1 MSLSMSQV
9 HSDQLR
15 DYPKCTDTP
24 LHRLSP
30 QNLCYHIKEWVVND
44 IHYKS
49 QLLKTKNIFSN
60 HALSGKQ
67 MHELSTAQRD
77 GAKGTIYEQLSS
89 LMTKATLN
97 IVCQCYDEWHRV
109 DHDAVQSKSAE
120 EIAEILYHYPLE
132 QLLSRIEK
140 DNINGAHFI
149 QSLHKNRDIIAEE
162 TGWDEDE
169 SYQIQSVLFRHHTL
183 TKSEFEGHMNR
194 ILKVATLPTETKQHL
209 KQTILE
215 YDVELVH
222 YKIKNALPMETFSN
236 AMIYMVDEL
245 MKDNE
250 EEKEPI
256 LNEKSTDGFVKR
268 IYEAIAE
275 CFIFDP
281 KSCEAGN
288 GDQHSHHLCS
298 KLQHWVCNNCGN
310 CSVNTMINS
319 EHMQKDICILCGIT
333 QREQIIRKIKN
344 YATYRLI
351 HQVKKK
357 PRTTATPV
365 IAIKDT
371 DSDPLTASISDTI
384 QQASEDQ
391 SFDLSCPDQNNNDK
405 CGYILRLTEV
415 LIKYKRWLYTIDP
428 TPTKHKVDIEKTIKV
443 NIPKYIDNHCFQTI
457 CNESVESTA
466 QITVEQ
472 AKSLVNWMNLNDNDM
487 NKPHTLDTETFLG
500 MDKRTFSETLH
511 EHANTSIYFGSR
523 IHCLVSH
530 DLKQTAERQ
539 AIDIA
544 QVDYGAF
551 RAIFTKHVQVIQN
564 QEALLTKM
572 FEENAHN
579 IADLH
584 SFLAMPRKRFFE
596 VIRKE
601 AKVGTGRGVRL
612 HNHIKQVLTETAQAA
627 EFGHFLY
634 DLDFDQVITDYY
646 HIKRIHIDHGS
657 KLNIENVFTFFERVI
672 HWDDNSAEITDCRS
686 AKRKLKRLEHLS
698 TESNVAKVHHAHS
711 MPLAASVPNH
721 ELDVWYLKQYYIQ
734 SELDVIHTYLVH
746 SDWQRVVQKL
756 KPKDAQPHHEHKV
769 DPGAQNETIELQNK
783 AKYRTD
789 VGDSSNYGFGID
801 HSHPYLNPRYDSI
814 HEEVLRSC
822 LDHATFARILVK
834 AIELRANTSRKY
846 IEELACKYY
855 DEQYNIIRNESIGL
869 RHIFAILVY
878 TDVSSFCTIFRR
890 TYRKI
895 ETNESEKDITNRHQ
909 QMYYYAR
916 SLFEAVQFYGTC
928 MESNL
933 TVYHGLNHQL
943 KVAKFTAYFNQPI
956 SSTSNWSVAQQFS
969 QGAGIILA
977 LTAATDGF
985 EEDDADDDYRRKT
998 KYLSVS
1004 CFSCFPNEDEK
1015 LFYGEFVEFQIC
1027 DIYTMENTELK
1038 SHSTE
1043 LKLLNKWQ
1051 KTVENGNIKWTN
1063 EEIQSLVS
1071 LINERRN
1078 NADDSH
1084 ALRAIGMQETK
1095 TFARLLFNHF
1105 CDDQTKICIKNFK
1118 LLPK

>member
-1 MSLSMSQV
+1 MSHTHQTQSNVDVLM
-9 HSDQLR
+9 
-15 DYPKCTDTP
+15 DTECIP
-24 LHRLSP
+24 LHRFTA
-30 QNLCYHIKEWVVND
+30 QDVRNRINEWVVKD

-49 QLLKTKNIFSN
+49 QLLKIKNKCCN
-60 HALSGKQ
+60 KDALSVKDII
-67 MHELSTAQRD
+67 HE
-77 GAKGTIYEQLSS
+77 YMSS
-89 LMTKATLN
+89 FMTETTLN
-97 IVCQCYDEWHRV
+97 IVYDQWECE
-109 DHDAVQSKSAE
+109 DHDAVQSKSTE
-120 EIAEILYHYPLE
+120 ETVDMLYQYPLKR
-132 QLLSRIEK
+132 LLSRIEK
-140 DNINGAHFI
+140 DNINGADFI
-149 QSLHKNRDIIAEE
+149 RLLHEKRDIIADE

-169 SYQIQSVLFRHHTL
+169 AYQIQSILFRDHTL
-183 TKSEFEGHMNR
+183 TASEFKRQMNR
-194 ILKVATLPTETKQHL
+194 IFNAAKLPTEAIEQM

-215 YDVELVH
+215 YDVESVH
-222 YKIKNALPMETFSN
+222 YNIKNALSIDTFSD
-236 AMIYMVDEL
+236 AMIHMVDQL
-245 MKDNE
+245 MGDKE
-250 EEKEPI
+250 EQKE
-256 LNEKSTDGFVKR
+256 STLHDETEGFVKL
-268 IYEAIAE
+268 IYESIAD
-275 CFIFDP
+275 CFIFDAT
-281 KSCEAGN
+281 SCQMGN
-288 GDQHSHHLCS
+288 DDPNSHYLCLR
-298 KLQHWVCNNCGN
+298 LQHWICNNCGN
-310 CSVNTMINS
+310 CNVNTMINS
-319 EHMQKDICILCGIT
+319 ERMHKDICILCGIT

-487 NKPHTLDTETFLG
+487 NKPHTLDPPDTETFLR